1 MNMRNSFITATA
13 MAISFATVMP
23 AIAQTSTETTETTVT
38 VKKGEHH
45 YVYYGDHDIYFAP
58 ETKTY
63 YWQEGGAWR
72 SGEELPTASR
82 GYVTSG
88 GMKIDLDTER
98 PYERSELVIKRYKHG
113 HDHDGDE
120 DGDHDHDPR

>member
-13 MAISFATVMP
+13 MAIGFAAVMP
-23 AIAQTSTETTETTVT
+23 ALAQTTETTETTVT

-120 DGDHDHDPR
+120 DGDHDHDQR

>member
-1 MNMRNSFITATA
+1 MNMRTNFITATA
-13 MAISFATVMP
+13 IAIGFAAAMP
-23 AIAQTSTETTETTVT
+23 AMAQPTETTQTTTT
-38 VKKGEHH
+38 VKKSQHH

-63 YWQEGGAWR
+63 YWQADGAWT
-72 SGEELPTASR
+72 SGAELPTASR

-98 PYERSELVIKRYKHG
+98 PYERSDVVIKQYKLG
-113 HDHDGDE
+113 HDRDNHDSD
-120 DGDHDHDPR
+120 DHDH

>member
-38 VKKGEHH
+38 VKKGNHH